1 MTQKLSFIDWMWYDL
16 YFETITVK
24 TKYSEGSK
32 KKWCK
37 ENLEIVIVDA
47 NNLINISTKIVA
59 AEEKKVQILI
69 NELWF
74 TIQWRYLE
82 SGKISQY
89 STTVS
94 NPIDK

>member
-32 KKWCK
+32 KNDA